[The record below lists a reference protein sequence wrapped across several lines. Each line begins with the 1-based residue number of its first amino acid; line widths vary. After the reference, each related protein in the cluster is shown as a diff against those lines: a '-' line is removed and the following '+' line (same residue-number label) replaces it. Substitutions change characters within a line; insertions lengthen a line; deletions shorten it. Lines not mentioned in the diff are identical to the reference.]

1 VDGRDRGT
9 LFVISAP
16 SGTGKTTL
24 ARRLIE
30 SVPGLAFSV
39 SYTTRPRR
47 AGEESG
53 REYEFIDDAR
63 FDALVAAGGFLEWAQ
78 VFDHKYGTGLTATE
92 TVLASGTSLLLD
104 IDVQGA
110 RQVRASGRDAV
121 SIFILPPDYA
131 SLRERLTR
139 RGSEKPAALALRLR
153 EARREALEYDRFDY
167 VVVNAELE
175 QASAELTAIVRAES
189 ARTVRVRD
197 RAARILST
205 FPAPD
210 AGAQENS

>member
-1 VDGRDRGT
+1 MDGSDRGT

-16 SGTGKTTL
+16 SGTGKSTL

-53 REYEFIDDAR
+53 REYEFVDDAR
-63 FDALVAAGGFLEWAQ
+63 FDALVAAGGLLEWAR
-78 VFDHKYGTGLTATE
+78 VFDHKYGTGLAATDTA
-92 TVLASGTSLLLD
+92 LASGKSLLLD

-110 RQVRASGRDAV
+110 AQVRASGRDAV

-131 SLRERLTR
+131 SLEARLKR
-139 RGSEKPAALALRLR
+139 RGSEDPEALALRLR

-167 VVVNAELE
+167 VVVNADLE
-175 QASAELTAIVRAES
+175 QATAELSAIVRAES
-189 ARTVRVRD
+189 ARTARLRDRVR
-197 RAARILST
+197 RILST
-205 FPAPD
+205 FPAPGT
-210 AGAQENS
+210 GA

>member
-1 VDGRDRGT
+1 MDGSDRGT

-16 SGTGKTTL
+16 SGTGKSTL
-24 ARRLIE
+24 ARRLLE

-53 REYEFIDDAR
+53 REYEFVDDAR
-63 FDALVAAGGFLEWAQ
+63 FDALIAGDGLLEWAQ
-78 VFDHKYGTGLTATE
+78 VFDHKYGTGLAATE
-92 TVLASGTSLLLD
+92 SALARGTSLLLD

-131 SLRERLTR
+131 SLAERLKR
-139 RGSEKPAALALRLR
+139 RGSEDPAAVAKRLS
-153 EARREALEYDRFDY
+153 EAHREALEYDRFDY
-167 VVVNAELE
+167 VVVNGDLE
-175 QASAELTAIVRAES
+175 QATAELTAIVRAES
-189 ARTVRVRD
+189 SRTTRARD
-197 RAARILST
+197 RVKRILST
-205 FPAPD
+205 FPAPG
-210 AGAQENS
+210 AGA

>member
-1 VDGRDRGT
+1 MQGSDRGT

-24 ARRLIE
+24 ARRLLE
-30 SVPGLAFSV
+30 SVPGLVFSV

-53 REYEFIDDAR
+53 REYHFVDDAA
-63 FDALVAAGGFLEWAQ
+63 FDTMVSAGGFLEWAR
-78 VFDHKYGTGLTATE
+78 VFDHKYGTGRAATE
-92 TVLASGTSLLLD
+92 AVVAQGSDVLLD
-104 IDVQGA
+104 IDVSGA
-110 RQVRASGRDAV
+110 AQVRARGLDAV

-131 SLRERLTR
+131 ALAERLTR
-139 RGSEKPAALALRLR
+139 RGSEDPSALALRLR

-175 QASAELTAIVRAES
+175 VAIAELSAIVLAES
-189 ARTVRVRD
+189 ARTTRRRD
-197 RAARILST
+197 RVKRILST
-205 FPAPD
+205 FPAPG
-210 AGAQENS
+210 AGA

>member
-1 VDGRDRGT
+1 MTAPRRGT

-24 ARRLIE
+24 ARRLLE
-30 SVPGLAFSV
+30 SVSGLAFSV

-53 REYEFIDDAR
+53 REYHFVDDAR
-63 FDALVAAGGFLEWAQ
+63 FDALEAGGGFLEWAR
-78 VFDHKYGTGLTATE
+78 VFGRRYGTGREATE
-92 TVLASGTSLLLD
+92 AALAAGTDLLLD

-110 RQVRASGRDAV
+110 RQVRDSGLDAV

-131 SLRERLTR
+131 TLVSRLKLRA
-139 RGSEKPAALALRLR
+139 SEDPGGLARRLR
-153 EARREALEYDRFDY
+153 EARGEAMEYDRFDY
-167 VVVNAELE
+167 VVVNADLEEASQELI
-175 QASAELTAIVRAES
+175 AVVRAER
-189 ARTVRVRD
+189 ARTARREGRV
-197 RAARILST
+197 ATILNT

-210 AGAQENS
+210 GGA